1 MPKPTFFRLPEE
13 KRARLIKAAWDE
25 FTRVS
30 LSEASIN
37 SIIRAANIPR
47 GSFYQYFEDKED
59 LFFYLPE
66 SLRGEYEAFM
76 SQLLSDTRG
85 DVFEACLLFFDALV
99 TEEGVPAPRL
109 AEVIRL
115 FELNPELDFQLM
127 LFGDS
132 FFNELAEFQSLMNGS
147 GYRKQDSAFRSG
159 VNELLLSAMVCAVT
173 GVLRGT
179 KARNEIRNDLS
190 EKIDIIKFGALASG
204 KEEP

>member
-13 KRARLIKAAWDE
+13 KRARLLSAAWGE
-25 FTRVS
+25 FTRAS
-30 LSEASIN
+30 LSEASI
-37 SIIRAANIPR
+37 SRIIEAAKIPR
-47 GSFYQYFEDKED
+47 GSFYQYFEDKDD

-66 SLRGEYEAFM
+66 SLRGDYETFM
-76 SQLLSDTRG
+76 SRLLLNTGG
-85 DVFEACLLFFDALV
+85 DVFEACLLFFDALI
-99 TEEGVPAPRL
+99 TEEGVPAPKL
-109 AEVIRL
+109 AEIIRI

-132 FFNELAEFQSLMNGS
+132 FFSELTEFQSLIDDA
-147 GYRKQDSAFRSG
+147 GYRKRDKDFRSG
-159 VNELLLSAMVCAVT
+159 VEELLLSAMVCAVT

-179 KARNEIRNDLS
+179 KTRDEIRASLS